1 MVNVVKKLV
10 DFAATC
16 VKLALTGSKKYYA
29 WLASLLIILLFG
41 LYTYYYQIKYGI
53 IITGARDQANWGLY
67 IANFPFF
74 VGVAAGAVMIVIPA
88 YLYKREDFKHITI
101 FGEILAVGAVIISLS
116 CVLTM
121 LGRIDR
127 LHHILPI
134 TGTPNWPQSM
144 LPWDVIVL
152 NGYLF
157 LNLLIPGY
165 ILYKKYYREPLGK
178 WIYFFIFLSMPW
190 ALSIHTVTAFIIGG
204 LAARPFWHTALMAP
218 RFLASAF
225 TVGPALMI
233 LILQLIRRYTSVGK
247 PGSKIVI
254 SDRALFTLAHI
265 ALIAMLTNLFFMG
278 AEIYTVGYAQTSHV
292 LPLKYVL
299 VGLERNGVTYA
310 KLVPYM
316 WAAIIL
322 QIIAALLLLFPKT
335 RKSFPTLN
343 IACFFAFL
351 GILIEKG
358 YILILAG
365 YVPTPIG
372 EIWEFTPTLPEIMLM
387 IAIWALGFLIY
398 TLLAKIAIGILA
410 EDVVHPSAKG
420 REMPEHH

>member
-1 MVNVVKKLV
+1 MNVVRKLV
-10 DFAATC
+10 DFAITC
-16 VKLALTGSKKYYA
+16 VRLAFSGSRKYYA
-29 WLASLLIILLFG
+29 WLGSLLIILLFG
-41 LYTYYYQIKYGI
+41 LYTYYYQLKYGV
-53 IITGARDQANWGLY
+53 IITGARDQVNWGLY

-116 CVLTM
+116 CVLSM

-165 ILYKKYYREPLGK
+165 ILYKRYYREPLGK

-204 LAARPFWHTALMAP
+204 VAARPFWNTALMAP

-225 TVGPALMI
+225 TVGPVLMI

-247 PGSKIVI
+247 PGSRIVI

-265 ALIAMLTNLFFMG
+265 ALIAQLTNLFFLG
-278 AEIYTVGYAQTSHV
+278 SEIYTVGYSATSHI

-299 VGLERNGVTYA
+299 VGLEHEGVRYA

-316 WAAIIL
+316 WASIAL
-322 QIIAALLLLFPKT
+322 QVLAALLLLFPRT

-343 IACFFAFL
+343 LACFSAFL

-372 EIWEFTPTLPEIMLM
+372 ELWEFTPTLPEIMLM
-387 IAIWALGFLIY
+387 IAIWALGFLVY
-398 TLLAKIAIGILA
+398 TLLAKIAIGILGEGVA
-410 EDVVHPSAKG
+410 HPTAQG
-420 REMPEHH
+420 REVPEH